1 MKLRGIAIL
10 GLALSTRCVFATVV
24 SGPVVTKAAFNYQ
37 TNEVT
42 LSGSGFEPTKEAP
55 TVVMSKTAL
64 SVVSASDTQIVAKLP
79 APVAPGA
86 YGITVKVT
94 SGASTVFDMTYGAEG
109 PQGPIGPQGATG
121 VKGPAGQQG
130 VAGPAGPTGPTGPQG
145 PKGQV
150 LSYSGNGVIGT
161 TLPNGSWGKFS
172 VAVLKN
178 PGTYVLTGQLM
189 VGNDQSQTANVACEV
204 VDALGNTQQTAPW
217 SLVQIGPN
225 GWTTLPVNGIWVAA
239 QANTS
244 IWLECQTN
252 GNSTNVQT
260 DSTGSFSAI
269 QVQ

>member
-10 GLALSTRCVFATVV
+10 VLAISARCLFGTVV
-24 SGPVVTKAAFNYQ
+24 SVPVVNNGTINYQ
-37 TNEVT
+37 KNQVT
-42 LSGSGFEPTKEAP
+42 LNGSGFEPAKAAP
-55 TVVMSKTAL
+55 IVQLNGAAL
-64 SVVSASDTQIVAKLP
+64 KIDSFSIAEIVATLP
-79 APVAPGA
+79 ANTAAGSYGLTVTNSQGA
-86 YGITVKVT
+86 
-94 SGASTVFDMTYGAEG
+94 AMVFDLTYGAEG
-109 PQGPIGPQGATG
+109 PQGPIGPQGIAG
-121 VKGPAGQQG
+121 AKGPMGQQG

-161 TLPNGSWGKFS
+161 MLPNGSWGKFS